1 MKRIAAVAIVVLAAC
16 APLGLTVGC
25 AATIGRAYRADSVD
39 QLLPGKTTEDDAIR
53 MLGAKPTHR
62 QTHLIRQPDSP
73 NWKEG
78 DYYLGWVF
86 ARGTAWGSSEGRSLI
101 LLFSKD
107 KVLKEVVA
115 QSGCSRGHSSVQ
127 AAPEL
132 APFVELA
139 RKTECADDR
148 RRLFVIDNVLVFFDR
163 AGDCPDNSY
172 SETLFG
178 GSVDEVLCASHNSIA
193 GPVTECHD
201 AAFRELFE
209 TIIAHLDEPDL
220 GLGSRHTVHQV
231 PV

>member
-39 QLLPGKTTEDDAIR
+39 QLLPGKTTEDSIPPR
-53 MLGAKPTHR
+53 ER
-62 QTHLIRQPDSP
+62 R
-73 NWKEG
+73 
-78 DYYLGWVF
+78 
-86 ARGTAWGSSEGRSLI
+86 RGGE
-101 LLFSKD
+101 
-107 KVLKEVVA
+107 
-115 QSGCSRGHSSVQ
+115 

-139 RKTECADDR
+139 RETECADDR
-148 RRLFVIDNVLVFFDR
+148 RRLFAIDNVLVFFDR
-163 AGDCPDNSY
+163 AGGCPDNYY

-178 GSVDEVLCASHNSIA
+178 GSVDEVLCASHDSIA

-220 GLGSRHTVHQV
+220 GLGSGHTVHQV